1 MKPAIR
7 RLLWFVAVAGTVAA
21 VAWVGGRDDE
31 VITVAG
37 AQRTGE
43 HRGGTVAASKG
54 IAKGAAPV
62 LQMAQ
67 FEARAFEDMKAD
79 LVAAKSWYVPPP
91 VLAQK
96 PKPPPLP
103 FTYSGR
109 MIEDGGTTVFLV
121 QQGRN
126 QPVHSGDLLD
136 NTWRVDA
143 IGATTMT
150 LTYLP
155 LNESQT
161 LALGAAP

>member
-1 MKPAIR
+1 MKPAAR
-7 RLLWFVAVAGTVAA
+7 RLFWFVAIAGTVAA

-37 AQRTGE
+37 AR
-43 HRGGTVAASKG
+43 RGGGHGGDARAVSKG
-54 IAKGAAPV
+54 ATPV
-62 LQMAQ
+62 LQMEQ
-67 FEARAFEDMKAD
+67 LEARAFEDMKTD
-79 LVAAKSWYVPPP
+79 LFAAKSWYVPPP
-91 VLAQK
+91 VVAQK

-109 MIEDGGTTVFLV
+109 MIEDGRSTVFLV

-143 IGATTMT
+143 IGATSMT
-150 LTYLP
+150 FTYLP